1 MATVADLLE
10 QEVSD
15 WGEVLAH
22 RADEAVID
30 AVKTR
35 FTGAGVPAEVVADT
49 LRDGGAALYHAVAS
63 GRSDWATPFGGL
75 LAVAL
80 LTAEVAAYCSH
91 LVARASAV
99 RSVAVDSLL
108 EDFSAVSVAS
118 ELGVSRQKVYEIG
131 RGGARLRE
139 AMRQASR

>member
-1 MATVADLLE
+1 MTIFNGLLAS
-10 QEVSD
+10 EVSD

-22 RADEAVID
+22 RSDDAAID

-35 FTGAGVPAEVVADT
+35 FVEAGVPVELVADT
-49 LRDGGAALYHAVAS
+49 LRDGGDALHRAAVS
-63 GRSDWATPFGGL
+63 GHPDWTAQFGGL
-75 LAVAL
+75 IAVAL
-80 LTAEVAAYCSH
+80 LAGEVAAYSSH

-108 EDFSAVSVAS
+108 ENFSAVSVAA

-139 AMRQASR
+139 SRARP

>member
-1 MATVADLLE
+1 MTTVAELLDHGL
-10 QEVSD
+10 SD
-15 WGEVLAH
+15 WSHVLAH

-30 AVKTR
+30 AVRAR
-35 FTGAGVPAEVVADT
+35 FMGAGVPVELVADT
-49 LRDGGAALYHAVAS
+49 LRDGGAALHQAVAS
-63 GRSDWATPFGGL
+63 ERSDWATPFGGL

-108 EDFSAVSVAS
+108 EDFSAVAVAS

-131 RGGARLRE
+131 RGGAKLRD
-139 AMRQASR
+139 ALRQANR

>member
-1 MATVADLLE
+1 MTIFNGLLDS
-10 QEVSD
+10 EVSG

-22 RADEAVID
+22 RSDDAAIA

-35 FTGAGVPAEVVADT
+35 FVDAGVPVELVADT
-49 LRDGGAALYHAVAS
+49 LRDGGDALHRAAAS
-63 GRSDWATPFGGL
+63 GHPDWTARFGGL

-80 LTAEVAAYCSH
+80 LAGEVAAYSSH

-108 EDFSAVSVAS
+108 EDFSAVSVAA

-139 AMRQASR
+139 SRTRP